1 MRTLVRSLLLLG
13 VMLAIAGWVVA
24 QAPDPKVAPGCQYGT
39 LFFGQTID
47 ESWSPSDCNSGA
59 PGNRVYDYHLFSG
72 AAGQQVTATLT
83 YTDGA
88 LSPAS
93 IAIKTLDGAVL
104 ASSSGVSPVGVTE
117 TLPAS
122 GYYVILVQSVT
133 PFGYGDYSLSLK
145 AAGTAGGCAL
155 GLCLND
161 GRFQVTATWKK
172 SDGSTGAATPAM
184 FTSDTGYF
192 WFFEDSNVELV
203 VKVLDARGINGQF
216 WVFASGLTN
225 VGVDIV
231 VLDTA
236 TGIAKTYRNPL
247 GTAFQPIQDTSGFA
261 PPAQNVNVQGVW
273 DGTVHIAPGSDEH
286 MTLTL
291 TQSGTSVSGTTL
303 VEGAP
308 GGNLVGSVSG
318 QTLTFTIT
326 GSSGE
331 CPSSFSGSG
340 IVEGTG
346 RQMSGAFAGGDC
358 IGASSGTFAATRR

>member
-1 MRTLVRSLLLLG
+1 MNRRIPSF
-13 VMLAIAGWVVA
+13 LASCAVLAAAAVA
-24 QAPDPKVAPGCQYGT
+24 SGQSSPDPRIAAGCQYGT
-39 LFFGQTID
+39 LFQGQTV
-47 ESWSPSDCNSGA
+47 EGSWSAGDCNSGP

-72 AAGQQVTATLT
+72 AAGQRVTASLS
-83 YTDGA
+83 YTNPA

-104 ASSSGVSPVGVTE
+104 GAGNGTSPIAISE

-145 AAGTAGGCAL
+145 AEATPGGCAM
-155 GLCLND
+155 GACLND

-184 FTSDTGYF
+184 FTNDTGYF
-192 WFFEDSNVELV
+192 WFFSDSNVELV
-203 VKVLDARGINGQF
+203 IKVLGPVNGKF

-236 TGIAKTYRNPL
+236 TGVAKTYRNPV

-261 PPAQNVNVQGVW
+261 PPAQNANIQGSWV
-273 DGTVHIAPGSDEH
+273 GTVSVGSAAGQHISLA
-286 MTLTL
+286 L
-291 TQSGTSVSGTTL
+291 TQNGTSVTGTAA
-303 VEGAP
+303 VQGEGA
-308 GGNLVGSVSG
+308 GTLTGSVSG
-318 QTLTFTIT
+318 QTFSFTV
-326 GSSGE
+326 SGPSGD
-331 CPSSFSGSG
+331 CPGTFSGSG
-340 IVEGTG
+340 IVDAAGSA
-346 RQMSGAFAGGDC
+346 MSGAYAGGDC
-358 IGASSGTFAATRR
+358 VGASSGTFAVTR